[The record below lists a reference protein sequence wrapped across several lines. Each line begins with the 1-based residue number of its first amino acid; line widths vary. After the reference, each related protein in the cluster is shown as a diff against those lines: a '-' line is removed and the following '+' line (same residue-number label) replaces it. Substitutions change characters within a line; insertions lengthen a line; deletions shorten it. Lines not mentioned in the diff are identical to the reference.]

1 LVSEQ
6 TACRIN
12 PRDIFTWWSDPPPA
26 WPEAERRWLARLL
39 ADIGRIS
46 YLSVIGLMEEAILAV
61 GIVELLLALEASFY
75 ARMSRGNLEL
85 YVAPH
90 GRAKLGRAS
99 PLGPS

>member
-1 LVSEQ
+1 VSEQ

-61 GIVELLLALEASFY
+61 GIVELPLAWKLPFMPGCHGVTWSFTWHPT
-75 ARMSRGNLEL
+75 AAQN
-85 YVAPH
+85 
-90 GRAKLGRAS
+90 
-99 PLGPS
+99 